1 MNDLFEKFIEFI
13 DRNNKIIVRGCVTL
27 LGIIV
32 IAIFIFISADS
43 FTVTNESDQLL
54 DYIEQ
59 RNYSLAVSYY
69 DKVKKEFSPQKMER
83 FSKSFSRKVNKVLMN
98 YGDKYIKGEIGKEYY
113 ISLINIINELDT
125 INLDMESIL
134 NQVKRV
140 NELYLAE
147 KLTYNSAMGYMQAI
161 SNLKISKNDID
172 SYTKKI
178 EVIED
183 SRKIYNLGL
192 QYQNKKM
199 YKEAIENYDKVISE
213 DKKYYELAQ
222 KKKETCID
230 QMYDYYI
237 EKAQNENQK
246 GEYQNAIEYINY
258 LKEYYIDDAKLNEL
272 SKEYEKNLQKY
283 TLNNDEIIN
292 LISKKSG
299 INRSNITINAYQQII
314 DGTKYYYVEA
324 FNNGEQIDEFLV
336 EARSRKLYSYL
347 DENKSYN
354 NYYSDGY
361 WRRLENGQID
371 FSISKNNAESILEKK
386 LSEKNEKYKY
396 IRVEDKDKALR
407 YVKNSEIVD
416 KFIKNRND
424 IHYYLVVNR
433 GIFKS
438 KQVYMMNVYT
448 KQIYIID
455 ENGIKGF

>member
-59 RNYSLAVSYY
+59 RNYSLSVSYY

-314 DGTKYYYVEA
+314 YGNKYYYVEA

-396 IRVEDKDKALR
+396 VRVEDKDKVLR

-448 KQIYIID
+448 KEIYIID

>member
-59 RNYSLAVSYY
+59 RNYSLSVSYY

-258 LKEYYIDDAKLNEL
+258 LKEYYIDDEKLNEL

>member
-59 RNYSLAVSYY
+59 RNYSLSVSYY

-172 SYTKKI
+172 SYIKKI

-448 KQIYIID
+448 KEIYIID

>member
-59 RNYSLAVSYY
+59 RNYSLSVSYY

-314 DGTKYYYVEA
+314 YGNKYYYVEA

>member
-59 RNYSLAVSYY
+59 RNYSLSVSYY

-314 DGTKYYYVEA
+314 DGNKYYYVEA

-407 YVKNSEIVD
+407 YVKNIEIVD

>member
-59 RNYSLAVSYY
+59 RNYSLSVSYY

>member
-1 MNDLFEKFIEFI
+1 
-13 DRNNKIIVRGCVTL
+13 
-27 LGIIV
+27 
-32 IAIFIFISADS
+32 
-43 FTVTNESDQLL
+43 
-54 DYIEQ
+54 
-59 RNYSLAVSYY
+59 
-69 DKVKKEFSPQKMER
+69 
-83 FSKSFSRKVNKVLMN
+83 MN

-448 KQIYIID
+448 KEIYIID

>member
-69 DKVKKEFSPQKMER
+69 DKVKKEFPPQKMER
-83 FSKSFSRKVNKVLMN
+83 FSRSFSRKVNKVLMN

-314 DGTKYYYVEA
+314 YGNKYYYVEA

-448 KQIYIID
+448 KEIYIID

>member
-59 RNYSLAVSYY
+59 RNYSLSVSYY

-192 QYQNKKM
+192 KYQNKK
-199 YKEAIENYDKVISE
+199 
-213 DKKYYELAQ
+213 
-222 KKKETCID
+222 CI
-230 QMYDYYI
+230 
-237 EKAQNENQK
+237 
-246 GEYQNAIEYINY
+246 
-258 LKEYYIDDAKLNEL
+258 
-272 SKEYEKNLQKY
+272 
-283 TLNNDEIIN
+283 
-292 LISKKSG
+292 
-299 INRSNITINAYQQII
+299 
-314 DGTKYYYVEA
+314 
-324 FNNGEQIDEFLV
+324 
-336 EARSRKLYSYL
+336 
-347 DENKSYN
+347 
-354 NYYSDGY
+354 
-361 WRRLENGQID
+361 
-371 FSISKNNAESILEKK
+371 KK
-386 LSEKNEKYKY
+386 L
-396 IRVEDKDKALR
+396 
-407 YVKNSEIVD
+407 
-416 KFIKNRND
+416 
-424 IHYYLVVNR
+424 
-433 GIFKS
+433 
-438 KQVYMMNVYT
+438 
-448 KQIYIID
+448 
-455 ENGIKGF
+455 

>member
-1 MNDLFEKFIEFI
+1 
-13 DRNNKIIVRGCVTL
+13 
-27 LGIIV
+27 
-32 IAIFIFISADS
+32 
-43 FTVTNESDQLL
+43 
-54 DYIEQ
+54 
-59 RNYSLAVSYY
+59 
-69 DKVKKEFSPQKMER
+69 
-83 FSKSFSRKVNKVLMN
+83 
-98 YGDKYIKGEIGKEYY
+98 
-113 ISLINIINELDT
+113 
-125 INLDMESIL
+125 
-134 NQVKRV
+134 
-140 NELYLAE
+140 
-147 KLTYNSAMGYMQAI
+147 
-161 SNLKISKNDID
+161 
-172 SYTKKI
+172 
-178 EVIED
+178 
-183 SRKIYNLGL
+183 
-192 QYQNKKM
+192 M

-314 DGTKYYYVEA
+314 YGNKYYYVEA

>member
-59 RNYSLAVSYY
+59 RNYSLSVSYY

-448 KQIYIID
+448 KEIYIID

>member
-59 RNYSLAVSYY
+59 RNYSLSVSYY

-314 DGTKYYYVEA
+314 YGNKYYYVEA

-448 KQIYIID
+448 KEIYIID

>member
-59 RNYSLAVSYY
+59 RNYSLSVSYY

-222 KKKETCID
+222 KKKENCID